1 MSLRFLT
8 GRLGSLFWRTRRL
21 RGFDAD
27 VEAHLSLLT
36 ADLERQG
43 LSPEDAR
50 REARRQFGGIDQTRE
65 AYRDA
70 SGFPARTAPGAGDTG
85 RPSRVTRAVQ
95 TPL

>member
-1 MSLRFLT
+1 MSLRSLT
-8 GRLGSLFWRTRRL
+8 GRLRSLLGRTRRL

-50 REARRQFGGIDQTRE
+50 REARRQFGGIDQFDGVSTRLQFVN
-65 AYRDA
+65 RDGEGVRGVVA
-70 SGFPARTAPGAGDTG
+70 GPAGTVDGDD
-85 RPSRVTRAVQ
+85 
-95 TPL
+95 